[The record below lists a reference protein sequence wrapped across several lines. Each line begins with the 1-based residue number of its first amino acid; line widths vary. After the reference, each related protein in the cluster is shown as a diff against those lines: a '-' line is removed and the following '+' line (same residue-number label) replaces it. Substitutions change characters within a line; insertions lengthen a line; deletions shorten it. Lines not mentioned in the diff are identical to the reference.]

1 MLPPRSNVEN
11 INNYFHLPISM
22 NKDKI
27 ELNDNIVTDLELK
40 STYDASNVPI
50 FHYVFEP
57 KTIFGEKI
65 IEQYTSFYTT
75 DVEYLKETQTLYK
88 NFKNEKPENILEKVD
103 YSSVM
108 KSWDEIKNDE
118 NFKDKYHYLEWNNT
132 ICNKLNMSSEFLQ
145 LMSLYNIS
153 SPLMTLLMPIFIL
166 IIPFFVIHLKGLHLT
181 FSQYIEVLKHIARNN
196 AIGQLFTQYNSVTSD
211 KKLYLI
217 ASAFFYLFSIYQNI
231 LTCIRFHKNLT
242 KIHYFFDKFCKYIEH
257 TEKNAERFL
266 SHSKL
271 LPKYDKFNQ
280 IVVNQLSILTSMK
293 TQLQMI
299 RPYELSLNK
308 INESFNK
315 IVELGKIMK
324 LFYEI
329 YSSDELNSAFMWSF
343 GMNGYIETIEGV
355 VDNIKNKYMSFSSF
369 EKKKKSKSKKN
380 KKNIVLKDSYYAI
393 LKENNPIKNTVHL
406 DKNLIITGPNAS
418 GKTTVLKSSLIN
430 IILTQQLGCGFYSSA
445 NIVPYKYIH
454 CYLNIPDTSGRD
466 SLFQAEARRCKDIID
481 LIQDNVTDTHFC
493 VFDELYSG
501 TNPEEAVSSAT
512 SFMKYLVKNTG
523 VNCMLT
529 THFTDLCRDL
539 DKHKQFLNCH
549 METESTD
556 DENKSFIYTYYLKDG
571 ISTIRGGIKV
581 LRDMNYPQEILNG
594 HNTK

>member
-22 NKDKI
+22 NKDKM
-27 ELNDNIVTDLELK
+27 ELNENIVTDLELK
-40 STYDASNVPI
+40 TTYDASNVPI
-50 FHYVFEP
+50 FHCVFEP
-57 KTIFGEKI
+57 KTIFGKKI

-75 DVEYLKETQTLYK
+75 DVEYLKDTQTLYK
-88 NFKNEKPENILEKVD
+88 NFKNEKQENVLEKVD
-103 YSSVM
+103 YSSIM
-108 KSWDEIKNDE
+108 KSWDEIKNDD

-166 IIPFFVIHLKGLHLT
+166 IIPFFVIQLKGLHLT
-181 FSQYIEVLKHIARNN
+181 ISQYIEVLKHIARNN

-217 ASAFFYLFSIYQNI
+217 ISAFFYLFSIYQNV

-242 KIHYFFDKFCKYIEH
+242 RIHYFFDKFCKYIEH
-257 TEKNAERFL
+257 TEKNVERFL

-271 LPKYDKFNQ
+271 LPKYHKFNQ
-280 IVVNQLSILTSMK
+280 IVVNQLSILTPLK
-293 TQLQMI
+293 TQLQLI
-299 RPYELSLNK
+299 RPYELSINK

-329 YSSDELNSAFMWSF
+329 YSSDELNNAFMWSF
-343 GMNGYIETIEGV
+343 GMNGYIDTIEGV

-466 SLFQAEARRCKDIID
+466 SLFQAEARRCKDILD
-481 LIQDNVTDTHFC
+481 VIQENVNDTHFC

-549 METESTD
+549 METQSTD

-571 ISTIRGGIKV
+571 ISTVRGGIKV